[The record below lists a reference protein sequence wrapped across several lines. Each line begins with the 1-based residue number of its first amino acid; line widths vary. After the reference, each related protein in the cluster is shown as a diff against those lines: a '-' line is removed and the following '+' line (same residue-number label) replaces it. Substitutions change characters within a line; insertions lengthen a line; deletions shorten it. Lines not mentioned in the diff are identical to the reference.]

1 MRLCRWHALA
11 NAGNKLL
18 WRPPPRRNYP
28 KSPSGH
34 VISVILYQVSVIE
47 VIKWAM
53 DFSLRPG
60 TASRASKKKLL
71 VQWQLGIRA
80 GFGDN

>member
-1 MRLCRWHALA
+1 MSAVTREPVSGIT
-11 NAGNKLL
+11 GNLF
-18 WRPPPRRNYP
+18 
-28 KSPSGH
+28 
-34 VISVILYQVSVIE
+34 YQVAVIE